1 MIWLVASSKAAAAN
15 RGPLLAILGQPS
27 GLFRRWHRQ
36 AAFRPQSLH
45 LDAQRSFHLKEFR
58 PLLAGE
64 QRRRHAMLPGA
75 PRPPNTVNEILR
87 DLRQIEI
94 DQMRDVF

>member
-15 RGPLLAILGQPS
+15 RGPLLAILGQPP
-27 GLFRRWHRQ
+27 GLSRRWHRQ
-36 AAFRPQSLH
+36 AVFRAQSLH

-75 PRPPNTVNEILR
+75 PCPANAVDKILR
-87 DLRQIEI
+87 HLRQVEI
-94 DQMRDVF
+94 DATRH